1 MESITSVAELPAL
14 AGPGS
19 RPRSSG
25 GKWERLAR
33 DYRVTEFATSVLM
46 YGFALFFAKIQVAQR
61 EIPNIEVQLSATTS
75 VWARDPTINN
85 KEKTQQVPMIALVG
99 IGVGAPIII
108 NLFINYALPK
118 FRRVR
123 IIPHDTRDFFLTIV
137 QSTSMAT
144 LLTQFTKNM
153 TGRFRPCFYDMC
165 KWNYDIVWDGVTN
178 LCQSASGEKEGRK
191 SFPSGHASFAFATML
206 VLTLYLLGRSSLNC
220 ENRSETMMRG
230 GRKTLKL
237 FLCFIPTFLAA
248 WVAVTRTI
256 DNWHHYA
263 DILAG
268 SIIGAVSACLSYS
281 YNYASIFHSQHAGV
295 PLQGC
300 HAASCKGK
308 LTSTSSGI
316 TYASSASLSTDQ
328 ESDVGKPTNG
338 HNDYVVNIHN
348 RANNN
353 VYSL

>member
-1 MESITSVAELPAL
+1 MESIASETETSATE
-14 AGPGS
+14 S
-19 RPRSSG
+19 RRYKNS
-25 GKWERLAR
+25 KWKRFVCN
-33 DYRVTEFATSVLM
+33 YRVVEFAISVLM
-46 YGFALFFAKIQVAQR
+46 YGFALFFATIQVAQR
-61 EIPNIEVQLSATTS
+61 EIPNIEVQLNSTTS
-75 VWARDPTINN
+75 LWARDPTINN
-85 KEKTQQVPMIALVG
+85 KEMAQQVSMVSL
-99 IGVGAPIII
+99 IGVGASAPIII

-118 FRRVR
+118 FHSVRV
-123 IIPHDTRDFFLTIV
+123 IPHDTRDFFLTIV

-144 LLTQFTKNM
+144 LLTQFTKNL

-165 KWNYDIVWDGVTN
+165 QWNYDVVWDGVTN

-220 ENRSETMMRG
+220 ENRSETMLRG

-237 FLCFIPTFLAA
+237 FLCFIPTFVAS

-281 YNYASIFHSQHAGV
+281 YNYSSIYHSQHAGV
-295 PLQGC
+295 PLQGY
-300 HAASCKGK
+300 HASSKRNST
-308 LTSTSSGI
+308 TSSSGI
-316 TYASSASLSTDQ
+316 TYASSDAFGQ
-328 ESDVGKPTNG
+328 EGVSRKPTND
-338 HNDYVVNIHN
+338 HSDYIVNVHHGATRSGN
-348 RANNN
+348 
-353 VYSL
+353 

>member
-1 MESITSVAELPAL
+1 MESITSVAELP
-14 AGPGS
+14 GS
-19 RPRSSG
+19 ESRNG
-25 GKWERLAR
+25 GKWECLTR
-33 DYRVTEFATSVLM
+33 DYRAAEFAISVLM

-61 EIPNIEVQLSATTS
+61 EIPNIEVQLNSTTS

-85 KEKTQQVPMIALVG
+85 KEKAQQVPMIALVG
-99 IGVGAPIII
+99 IGVGAPIIV

-118 FRRVR
+118 FHRVR

-165 KWNYDIVWDGVTN
+165 KWNYDVVWDGVTN

-237 FLCFIPTFLAA
+237 FLCFIPTHFS
-248 WVAVTRTI
+248 
-256 DNWHHYA
+256 
-263 DILAG
+263 G
-268 SIIGAVSACLSYS
+268 
-281 YNYASIFHSQHAGV
+281 QHAGV
-295 PLQGC
+295 PLQRC
-300 HAASCKGK
+300 HATSCKGK
-308 LTSTSSGI
+308 LNSTSSGI
-316 TYASSASLSTDQ
+316 TYASSGSLSTDQ
-328 ESDVGKPTNG
+328 ESELGKPTNA
-338 HNDYVVNIHN
+338 HNDYIVNVHN

>member
-1 MESITSVAELPAL
+1 MESITSVSELPAL
-14 AGPGS
+14 GGPES
-19 RPRSSG
+19 RPRSG

-33 DYRVTEFATSVLM
+33 DYRAAEFGISVLM
-46 YGFALFFAKIQVAQR
+46 YGFALFFAKSEVAQR
-61 EIPNIEVQLSATTS
+61 EIPNIEVQLNSTTS

-118 FRRVR
+118 FRSVR

-165 KWNYDIVWDGVTN
+165 KWNHDVVWDGVTN
-178 LCQSASGEKEGRK
+178 LCTSASGEKEGRK

-206 VLTLYLLGRSSLNC
+206 VLTLYLLGRSTLNC

-268 SIIGAVSACLSYS
+268 SIIGAVSACISYS
-281 YNYASIFHSQHAGV
+281 FNYASIFHSQHAGV

-300 HAASCKGK
+300 HASCKQDK
-308 LTSTSSGI
+308 LTSSSSGI
-316 TYASSASLSTDQ
+316 TYASSGSLSTDQ
-328 ESDVGKPTNG
+328 GSELGKPNVRG
-338 HNDYVVNIHN
+338 DYVMNVH
-348 RANNN
+348 ANGFI
-353 VYSL
+353 V